1 MLTRIGIR
9 SNQAK
14 NMTTDTL
21 IWPARLHHIHLTS
34 DNVPDMAAWYQDS
47 MGLMPEKLDDG
58 VIWMSGKGRNLL
70 IGPGPKS
77 SLKFSAFAVESDS
90 QLERLRARAG
100 ETGTPIESSPTPLF
114 GENAFAIRDPDG
126 NCIVLGMPDRQSAE
140 GVGPASQLPGR
151 LQHVVV
157 ASTDA
162 PRMIAFYSDVLGFRK
177 SDLVLEEG
185 GDITACF
192 MRCDPEHHSIAV
204 FRAAENRLD
213 HHCYETTSWN
223 DIRDWGDHFSQ
234 RRDIVVWGAGRHG
247 AGHNLFIFVRDPDG
261 NNVELSAE
269 IDSVPYDQS
278 PGEWQHEERTLNLW
292 GSAWLRS

>member
-1 MLTRIGIR
+1 
-9 SNQAK
+9 
-14 NMTTDTL
+14 MTTDKL

-34 DNVPDMAAWYQDS
+34 GNVPDMVKWYQDS
-47 MGLMPEKLDDG
+47 MGLTAEELG
-58 VIWMSGKGRNLL
+58 NGATWMSGKDRNLL

-77 SLKFSAFAVESDS
+77 GLKFSAFAVENRDH
-90 QLERLRARAG
+90 LTRLRARAE
-100 ETGTPIESSPTPLF
+100 ETGTPVETSPTPLF
-114 GENAFAIRDPDG
+114 GDGAFAVRDPDG
-126 NCIVLGMPDRQSAE
+126 NCITLGIPDRQSSR
-140 GVGPASQLPGR
+140 GNGPAGMLSGR

-162 PRMIAFYSDVLGFRK
+162 PRMIAFYSDILGFRK
-177 SDLVLEEG
+177 SDLVREEKSG
-185 GDITACF
+185 EITACF
-192 MRCDPEHHSIAV
+192 MRCDPEHHAIAV

-223 DIRDWGDHFSQ
+223 DIRDWGDHFSE
-234 RRDIVVWGAGRHG
+234 RRDTVVWGAGRHG

-269 IDSVPYDQS
+269 IDDVPYEQA
-278 PGEWQHEERTLNLW
+278 PGTWRHEERTLNLW

>member
-1 MLTRIGIR
+1 
-9 SNQAK
+9 
-14 NMTTDTL
+14 MTTDTL

-34 DNVPDMAAWYQDS
+34 NNAPEMVSWYQNS
-47 MGLMPEKLDDG
+47 MGLTAAKLDDG
-58 VIWMSGKGRNLL
+58 ITWMSGKNRNLL
-70 IGPGPKS
+70 IGPGQKNG
-77 SLKFSAFAVESDS
+77 LKYSAFAVEDS
-90 QLERLRARAG
+90 NQLDHLRARA
-100 ETGTPIESSPTPLF
+100 EESEIPIETSPTPLF
-114 GENAFAIRDPDG
+114 GENAFALRDPDG
-126 NCIVLGMPDRQSAE
+126 NCIVLGMSDRQSSDGA
-140 GVGPASQLPGR
+140 GPASQLPGR

-162 PRMIAFYSDVLGFRK
+162 PRMIAFYADILGFRK
-177 SDLVLEEG
+177 SDLVREEG

-223 DIRDWGDHFSQ
+223 DIRDWGDHFSEQ
-234 RRDIVVWGAGRHG
+234 RDIVVWGAGRHG

-269 IDSVPYDQS
+269 IDNVPYDQAA
-278 PGEWQHEERTLNLW
+278 GEWRHEERTLNLW